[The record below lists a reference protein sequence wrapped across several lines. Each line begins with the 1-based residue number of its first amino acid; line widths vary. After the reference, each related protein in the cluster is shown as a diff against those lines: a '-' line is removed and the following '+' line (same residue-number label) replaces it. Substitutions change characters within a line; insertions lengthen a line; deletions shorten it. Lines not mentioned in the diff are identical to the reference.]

1 MSRPITKDDIRERMI
16 ELVASALASSPQA
29 IRSDTLFSKLGVDSV
44 AVVDIARQ
52 LEMWLQLEIDPTVAW
67 DYPTIDAMALY
78 LEEQCRAQAST
89 D

>member
-1 MSRPITKDDIRERMI
+1 MSRPMTKDDIRDRMI
-16 ELVASALASSPQA
+16 ELVANALASSPQA
-29 IRSDTLFSKLGVDSV
+29 IRSDMLFSKLGLDSV

-67 DYPTIDAMALY
+67 DYPTIDAMAVY
-78 LEEQCRAQAST
+78 LEEQSQVQAST